1 LDTYIGK
8 LAEYT
13 GTEWGGDVI
22 RPSEITGRVLQ
33 VIIPKGSMSAVQ
45 RAAIE
50 AARERARK
58 AGIDLIITE
67 F

>member
-1 LDTYIGK
+1 
-8 LAEYT
+8 
-13 GTEWGGDVI
+13 
-22 RPSEITGRVLQ
+22 
-33 VIIPKGSMSAVQ
+33 MSPVQ

-58 AGIDLIITE
+58 AGINLIITE